1 MNREPWQVYCHL
13 ALSISVPLA
22 AFLTV
27 SVRIL
32 FCQLSFLT
40 VLIKILVEDI

>member
-27 SVRIL
+27 SVQIL
-32 FCQLSFLT
+32 FCQLSFRIDHQVRLGS
-40 VLIKILVEDI
+40 